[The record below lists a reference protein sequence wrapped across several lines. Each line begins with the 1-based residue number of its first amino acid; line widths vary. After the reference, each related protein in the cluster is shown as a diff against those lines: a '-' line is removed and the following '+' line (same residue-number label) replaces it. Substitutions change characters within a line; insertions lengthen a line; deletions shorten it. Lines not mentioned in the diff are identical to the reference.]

1 MTIDA
6 RDGDQGDWL
15 SWPLIV
21 GLMVAVPTVGFLAAM
36 YIATPK
42 QETVFVREYTSPSA
56 LPDYLPVTPIPPA
69 TRTVVVQI
77 QEPAVVPP
85 PAPAPAQLAAAPQQ
99 VPPPPAPKVV
109 ATNRPATLPSA
120 APAVAAPKVP
130 APYAAPPLP
139 VTQASISQAAINL
152 PQASQPQPQNQ
163 QPILPRPVLPRVE
176 STAPAAP
183 VATPTPSVT
192 PPPRP
197 TRLPDAT
204 GILAIQPFASSASAA
219 TADGGSLRLI
229 DLNAGVHRSFL
240 LERRDASGALTGSAA
255 IENTTPTRQ
264 QVRLTAEGLIVNR
277 PDRRIACGLATDDG
291 RDLFAAAEQPYAAFC
306 QGALWRRATKPGWRT
321 TQESVVQA
329 LRDSGSMGESVISF
343 VKATIGRD
351 EYSEKATASSGA
363 ILPMAAV
370 GGDSAP
376 LPARTGERRAPVDG
390 ERLGIALNGGSRAM
404 ELGRWR
410 ASTSQ
415 RGVFAGIM
423 APGEA
428 APDLLASYGDR
439 VNPLDDVE
447 RDALVYLMAFD
458 LNRFELDF
466 RVGSE
471 HPRVGWSS
479 RVDVPKDGAGPDGF
493 DQLNPLAR
501 VGMPPPDQLNRLVA
515 TFAGGFKREH
525 GAFKGPGLG
534 RSNNGSHYGFV
545 ENGVILSRPRPGLI
559 SLVGYAGGA
568 TDLKVWRAEDDQS
581 LDRIRF
587 VRQNGAPLIEGG
599 VPHPYVRDWLL
610 GNWSGSA
617 QGQLR
622 ALRSGLC
629 LQGEGTNR
637 FLIYAYFTTATPSA
651 MARVFQAYQC
661 QIAMHLDM
669 NAPELT
675 YAAVYG
681 PSDVGVGVRAEHLN
695 RAMAGSD
702 PNARQG
708 QLKFATVSDNR
719 DFFSVL
725 RR

>member
-6 RDGDQGDWL
+6 QNGEGDWL

-21 GLMVAVPTVGFLAAM
+21 GLVVAVPTIGFLAAM
-36 YIATPK
+36 YLAAPK

-56 LPDYLPVTPIPPA
+56 LPDYLPAAPIPPA
-69 TRTVVVQI
+69 PRTVVVPI
-77 QEPAVVPP
+77 QETPPIAQPIAPPIAPPGPP
-85 PAPAPAQLAAAPQQ
+85 PQIAAAPQLAA
-99 VPPPPAPKVV
+99 PPPPPRTAQV
-109 ATNRPATLPSA
+109 NRPAALPSA
-120 APAVAAPKVP
+120 PPTPAIAAPRAIVP
-130 APYAAPPLP
+130 AAPPP
-139 VTQASISQAAINL
+139 TTQASINL
-152 PQASQPQPQNQ
+152 PQASLPQAPRPQ
-163 QPILPRPVLPRVE
+163 PVLPRAE
-176 STAPAAP
+176 PASPSAPAATL
-183 VATPTPSVT
+183 AAAPSVT

-197 TRLPDAT
+197 TRLADAA
-204 GILAIQPFASSASAA
+204 GVLALQPFASSATAA

-240 LERRDASGALTGSAA
+240 LERRDAAGALTGSAA
-255 IENTTPTRQ
+255 IENTAPNRQ
-264 QVRLTAEGLIVNR
+264 QVRLGPDGLVVNR

-291 RDLFAAAEQPYAAFC
+291 RDLFAAADQPYAAFC

-329 LRDSGSMGESVISF
+329 LRDSGAMGESVISF

-351 EYSEKATASSGA
+351 EYSEKATVSSGV
-363 ILPMAAV
+363 ILPPTE
-370 GGDSAP
+370 GGGEAAP
-376 LPARTGERRAPVDG
+376 LHARTGERRAPVDG
-390 ERLGIALNGGSRAM
+390 ERLGIALRGGSRAL

-410 ASTSQ
+410 ASASQ
-415 RGVFAGIM
+415 RGVFAGVM
-423 APGEA
+423 APGET
-428 APDLLASYGDR
+428 APDLLASYGGR

-479 RVDVPKDGAGPDGF
+479 RVDVAKDGPGPDGF

-501 VGMPPPDQLNRLVA
+501 VGMPPPDQLSRLVA

-545 ENGVILSRPRPGLI
+545 ENGVALSRPRPGLI
-559 SLVGYAGGA
+559 SLIGYADGS
-568 TDLKVWRAEDDQS
+568 TDLKVWRAEDDQT

-587 VRQNGAPLIEGG
+587 VRQNGTPLIEDG

-622 ALRSGLC
+622 ALRSGVC
-629 LQGEGTNR
+629 LQGEGANR

-661 QIAMHLDM
+661 RTAMHLDM

-702 PNARQG
+702 PNPRQG
-708 QLKFATVSDNR
+708 QLKFATVTDNR

>member
-1 MTIDA
+1 MPVTFDA
-6 RDGDQGDWL
+6 QDGDRSDWL
-15 SWPLIV
+15 SWPLIA
-21 GLMVAVPTVGFLAAM
+21 GLVVAVPTVGFLAAM
-36 YIATPK
+36 YAAKPK

-56 LPDYLPVTPIPPA
+56 LPDYLPATPSPPVQ
-69 TRTVVVQI
+69 RTVVVPI
-77 QEPAVVPP
+77 QESPAAATPAPP
-85 PAPAPAQLAAAPQQ
+85 PVIAAAPQQ
-99 VPPPPAPKVV
+99 ASPPPAPKAAQVSP
-109 ATNRPATLPSA
+109 PAALPSA
-120 APAVAAPKVP
+120 TLAASASKAIAPHAA
-130 APYAAPPLP
+130 PLP
-139 VTQASISQAAINL
+139 VTQAAISL
-152 PQASQPQPQNQ
+152 PQASLPQPQRQ
-163 QPILPRPVLPRVE
+163 QPILPRAE
-176 STAPAAP
+176 SAAPAPPAAALAAP
-183 VATPTPSVT
+183 PFVTTPSVVA
-192 PPPRP
+192 PPRP
-197 TRLPDAT
+197 ARLADAT

-219 TADGGSLRLI
+219 MADGGSLRLI

-240 LERRDASGALTGSAA
+240 LERRDALGALTGSAA

-264 QVRLTAEGLIVNR
+264 QVRLTAEGLVVNR
-277 PDRRIACGLATDDG
+277 SDRRIACGLATDDG
-291 RDLFAAAEQPYAAFC
+291 RDLFAVAEQPYAALC

-351 EYSEKATASSGA
+351 EYSEKATSSSGV
-363 ILPMAAV
+363 ILPPV
-370 GGDSAP
+370 ETGGESAP
-376 LPARTGERRAPVDG
+376 SPARTGERRAPVDG
-390 ERLGIALNGGSRAM
+390 ERLGIALRGGSRAL

-410 ASTSQ
+410 ASSSQ
-415 RGVFAGIM
+415 RGVFAGVM

-428 APDLLASYGDR
+428 APDLLASYGGR

-447 RDALVYLMAFD
+447 RDALVYLMALD

-471 HPRVGWSS
+471 HPRVGWSN

-501 VGMPPPDQLNRLVA
+501 VGMPPPDQLSRLVA

-545 ENGVILSRPRPGLI
+545 ENGVVLSRPRPGLI
-559 SLVGYAGGA
+559 SLIGYADGS
-568 TDLKVWRAEDDQS
+568 TDLRVWRAEDDQA

-587 VRQNGAPLIEGG
+587 VRQNGTPLIENG
-599 VPHPYVRDWLL
+599 VPHAYVRDWLL

-622 ALRSGLC
+622 ALRSGIC
-629 LQGEGTNR
+629 VQGEGANR

-661 QIAMHLDM
+661 KTAMHLDM

-681 PSDVGVGVRAEHLN
+681 PSDGGVGVRAEHLN

-708 QLKFATVSDNR
+708 QLKFATVTDNR